1 MSAADP
7 LAALMNPDWRERIV
21 FAVPA
26 PGVELGIGDYRLP
39 PGAEI
44 PLFAW
49 EVDTAVSDEGVDWAA
64 VAEAM
69 VYVLAHA
76 PTGPHVTFYCS
87 FLDIWQPDVC
97 AYLTQQGVRLAAEG
111 QFCEALICL
120 RAATVISPLDALA
133 QYNLGVCCRE
143 YAHFLASSGSPE
155 QAAHAEA
162 AARLA
167 LRKAAVLDPQLEVS
181 FQSVLS

>member
-1 MSAADP
+1 MSTSDP
-7 LAALMNPDWRERIV
+7 VSALLNPDWREQVV
-21 FAVPA
+21 FARPA
-26 PGVELGIGDYRLP
+26 PGVELGIGEYRLP
-39 PGAEI
+39 PDVEI

-87 FLDIWQPDVC
+87 FLDVWQPDVC
-97 AYLTQQGVRLAAEG
+97 AYLTQQGVNLAAGG
-111 QFCEALICL
+111 QFVEGLICL
-120 RAATVISPLDALA
+120 RAATIISPMDALA

-143 YAHFLASSGSPE
+143 YARHLDAAGKPE
-155 QAAHAEA
+155 RAERAEA
-162 AARLA
+162 AAGLA
-167 LRKAAVLDPQLEVS
+167 LRKAAVLDPTFEVS